1 MNADVFVV
9 FGLVTLIFHLTK
21 SKAFNKIYMHS
32 EIILEDWRATQ
43 YIINIYHQHYNRM
56 NVCSYQEYSNH
67 CCIVLTILSCHAF
80 QTASCSEY
88 LFRFLEIC
96 QPSYFCFSGCH
107 PNHIFNIC
115 FRKFNT
121 CCWKKEHGEVSV
133 IQPHLISCWSVFWL
147 YLLKLFWSTYLL
159 IEVQV
164 TWGRGCNI

>member
-1 MNADVFVV
+1 M
-9 FGLVTLIFHLTK
+9 IFHLTK

-32 EIILEDWRATQ
+32 EIILEDWSATQ

-67 CCIVLTILSCHAF
+67 CCSVLTIPSCHAF

-96 QPSYFCFSGCH
+96 QPSYFCFFGCH

-115 FRKFNT
+115 FRKFNI

-133 IQPHLISCWSVFWL
+133 TQPHLISCWSVFWL